1 LPQFREDGH
10 HLVRPVVD
18 WSSDVEQGFANVQG
32 RQLLQQAIEQLPP
45 LDKAVLVLS
54 DFEELSNQEIG
65 DTLGLTVPAVKARLH
80 RARLF
85 LRRQLAVALAHSPT

>member
-1 LPQFREDGH
+1 MPQFREDGH

-18 WSSDVEQGFANVQG
+18 WSSDVEQSFANAQM
-32 RQLLQQAIEQLPP
+32 RQLPH
-45 LDKAVLVLS
+45 LDKTVLVLS
-54 DFEELSNQEIG
+54 DVEELSNQEIG
-65 DTLGLTVPAVKARLH
+65 DTLGLTVPAIKARLH